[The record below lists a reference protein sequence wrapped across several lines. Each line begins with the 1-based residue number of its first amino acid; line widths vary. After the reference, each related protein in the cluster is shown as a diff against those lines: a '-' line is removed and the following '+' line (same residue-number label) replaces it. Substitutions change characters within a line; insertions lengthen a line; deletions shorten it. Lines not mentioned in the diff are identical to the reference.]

1 MAWRT
6 RPHRTPPRRPGRRT
20 VVAALGVAALAA
32 SSLTS
37 CLDPTTG
44 TPPPVGA
51 PAPAYTTS
59 TRTVTAAMLGTSWRA
74 GCPVGPADLREVTVA
89 YWGYD
94 GARHTGRLIVH
105 RTVAADVAAVFRRLY
120 DRRFVIRRIHPVTVF
135 GSDDDRSMAENNT
148 SAFNCRRV
156 TGGTGWSEHAYGT
169 AIDINPIQNPYVR
182 GGTVLPPSGRPW
194 ADRSLRV
201 PGMIHANG
209 IVVAAFRDVGWRW
222 GGHWTSV
229 KDYQHLSLTGR

>member
-1 MAWRT
+1 MARRSRT
-6 RPHRTPPRRPGRRT
+6 RVPGRPRAIGAGA
-20 VVAALGVAALAA
+20 AALLLAA
-32 SSLTS
+32 SLLTA

-44 TPPPVGA
+44 TPPAVGA

-59 TRTVTAAMLGTSWRA
+59 TRAVTAAMLGTSWRA

-94 GARHTGRLIVH
+94 GARHTGRLVVH
-105 RTVAADVAAVFRRLY
+105 RTVAADVATVFRRLY

-169 AIDINPIQNPYVR
+169 AIDINPIQNPYVTR
-182 GGTVLPPSGRPW
+182 AGTVLPPSGKPW

-201 PGMIHANG
+201 PGMIHPNG
-209 IVVAAFRDVGWRW
+209 IVVAAFADVGWQW